1 MAEIYTRFD
10 KEFDV
15 IKNQRQTVS
24 SGLWSSGVGTLSTFY
39 TSSVQSGSSGQYY
52 TDSYKSNPQTDSEA
66 EVQLSIAYGHIAGSG
81 SYGITKNF
89 PTKAIYAQ
97 YRNLLLSPTDTKFTF
112 AGSNDSND
120 IFAIAV
126 QRSRLREKMD
136 PGNWELWISGSDVN
150 AGGTDDGSVIKL
162 MDDSG
167 ATTNPAVN
175 QGGRVFNVVSGSIK
189 SGTAVTKFT
198 VDEQPGGG
206 YGLFYPDLGIIV
218 LRPDMLRASGSL
230 SRVVASSP
238 WPTSSGVNDMNHLTL
253 YNHISASVGA
263 GYFVA
268 RREEILNTTHYFARA
283 TNRKFNFSTNPTFFT
298 ASDGSLTN
306 PSFFRD
312 PKTYITTVGLYNH
325 NNELL
330 AVAKLSRPLLKSFSR
345 EAIIKVRLDF

>member
-1 MAEIYTRFD
+1 
-10 KEFDV
+10 
-15 IKNQRQTVS
+15 
-24 SGLWSSGVGTLSTFY
+24 
-39 TSSVQSGSSGQYY
+39 
-52 TDSYKSNPQTDSEA
+52 
-66 EVQLSIAYGHIAGSG
+66 
-81 SYGITKNF
+81 
-89 PTKAIYAQ
+89 
-97 YRNLLLSPTDTKFTF
+97 
-112 AGSNDSND
+112 
-120 IFAIAV
+120 
-126 QRSRLREKMD
+126 MD

-150 AGGTDDGSVIKL
+150 AGGTDDGSLIKL

-189 SGTAVTKFT
+189 SGTAVTKYT

-253 YNHISASVGA
+253 YNHISASE
-263 GYFVA
+263 YFVA

-312 PKTYITTVGLYNH
+312 PKTYITTGGLYNQ